1 MKGRRQLNSKKVRP
15 FDQCCACRAAI
26 STGCELELE
35 WLADTAVDDWE
46 HGAHIYANMVSNG
59 AMCESFRENWA
70 ALGQPDWPT
79 KEEDAAKSVSG
90 GGSTDMGNVS
100 HSTL

>member
-1 MKGRRQLNSKKVRP
+1 M
-15 FDQCCACRAAI
+15 
-26 STGCELELE
+26 
-35 WLADTAVDDWE
+35 ADTAVDDWE